1 MPLPFTAPGSPSGR
15 PCQAPMPGPAP
26 RSSRFRSRSAHPGK
40 WAGRRSAGRADDPIS
55 DARYG
60 LDNRW
65 LSELA
70 AEPAHGDRDR
80 GCERVG
86 VLVPGLF
93 EEVFGAEDGMV
104 SSYERFEHCEL
115 LGGEVELPSVAVGGM
130 AQGIEFD
137 AGRAE
142 DTGPGRG
149 LAAGQSADP
158 EDQFGEVEGLG

>member
-1 MPLPFTAPGSPSGR
+1 M
-15 PCQAPMPGPAP
+15 
-26 RSSRFRSRSAHPGK
+26 
-40 WAGRRSAGRADDPIS
+40 
-55 DARYG
+55 
-60 LDNRW
+60 
-65 LSELA
+65 
-70 AEPAHGDRDR
+70 
-80 GCERVG
+80 
-86 VLVPGLF
+86 LVPGLF

-115 LGGEVELPSVAVGGM
+115 LGGEVELPPVAVGGM

-158 EDQFGEVEGLG
+158 EDQFGEVEGLGQVVVRAEAEAADAVVGRAGRGQQLTPYRNNVFSTNNARSASSGGKG